1 MEKICLLEAGSFL
14 VAVDNAVIVRTQNS
28 LSFLAGEFE
37 RNTPVVHLESF
48 FQHTASGMLNPDS
61 LIVEV
66 TARNKYLALLVDRK
80 VEEIPAPEHFEEL
93 PLLYPSLARRCC
105 PQITLYHKRAALL
118 LNVAEIM
125 PVLKEMKQRH
135 GLFTIPMA
143 MKKMNQQPEE
153 PSDMGTKK
161 GVAGSAEMII
171 SWAVK
176 EYNDRKAAHRPTTLT
191 VDEVPLQLWQGTGL
205 GKEQQQYLL
214 DQVVKRARG
223 V

>member
-28 LSFLAGEFE
+28 LSFLAGELE

-48 FQHTASGMLNPDS
+48 FLHTTARVLNPDS

-105 PQITLYHKRAALL
+105 PQIILHHKRAALL

-125 PVLKEMKQRH
+125 PVLKEMEQRH
-135 GLFTIPMA
+135 GLFTIPMV
-143 MKKMNQQPEE
+143 MKKMKQQPGE
-153 PSDMGTKK
+153 PSDKGTKK
-161 GVAGSAEMII
+161 ESTGSAEKII
-171 SWAVK
+171 SWAIK
-176 EYNDRKAAHRPTTLT
+176 EYKNRKAANLPTTLT
-191 VDEVPLQLWQGTGL
+191 VDDVPIQLRQGTGL